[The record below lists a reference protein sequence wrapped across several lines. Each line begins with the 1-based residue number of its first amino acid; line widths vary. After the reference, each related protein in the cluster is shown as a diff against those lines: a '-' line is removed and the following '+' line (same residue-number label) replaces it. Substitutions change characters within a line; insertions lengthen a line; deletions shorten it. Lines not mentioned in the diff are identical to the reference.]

1 MVSSSFSNIPFF
13 ITFVLKISFNLL
25 TYSFDTLSSGIQGC
39 PAPLEHCV
47 SFNLI
52 LFISVLLTLGA
63 HAQRGL
69 QYLVC
74 HSVCLSV
81 CLSVRHAIL
90 AVRATKSI
98 TKDAI
103 VLCVRFA
110 AILKWRFS

>member
-1 MVSSSFSNIPFF
+1 MLSATVPGHDIIVPLGRKLAYHSLIPCF
-13 ITFVLKISFNLL
+13 
-25 TYSFDTLSSGIQGC
+25 LSHKEVVVHAGGR
-39 PAPLEHCV
+39 
-47 SFNLI
+47 
-52 LFISVLLTLGA
+52 LLTLGA

-98 TKDAI
+98 TKYTI
-103 VLCVRFA
+103 VLSVRFA
-110 AILKWRFS
+110 AILK